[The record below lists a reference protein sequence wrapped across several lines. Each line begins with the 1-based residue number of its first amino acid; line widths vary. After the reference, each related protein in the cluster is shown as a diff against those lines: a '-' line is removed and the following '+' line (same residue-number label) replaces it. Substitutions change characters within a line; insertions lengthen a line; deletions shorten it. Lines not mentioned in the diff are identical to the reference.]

1 MDFMIPMSSS
11 YLIRG
16 ADYLANYPDFQLVGR
31 DADLRKLSSILI
43 RKEAN
48 STLLVGPEGVGT
60 TALCLGLQASKSD
73 PDAPF
78 DIVSKRLHWLDTD
91 GLFSSGDGQKINE
104 FFQKAMDEL
113 SQTPDSILIIEDT
126 RDFIEG
132 SRKSGND
139 HFINAITMAVKAQK
153 TQVILEVRD
162 GDLDQVL
169 KWHSDLRESYTLLD
183 LEEPVGDDLK
193 RIVEGVSASLT
204 KHHGI
209 PVSADA
215 LQAAIDL
222 TSKYRTDDG
231 VLPVAQ
237 PKRSL
242 ALLDRA
248 LSTYR
253 LEAHKNPPGLSAL
266 QQMLARAESAE
277 ATQSVQGEIDALL
290 KEWNARQTEIKRLYG
305 EQRKGEINIIE
316 LKDELV
322 ETQKKEE
329 ARRAQPKEDGKSEQ
343 EQQAPRRIGL
353 FTKAAAMGGFDS
365 EEVASLKTRIGQFET
380 ELESNRDAF
389 RKLTEE
395 INKDLQLSRPIVV
408 AEFSRI
414 SGISA
419 NKLDEDERAIL
430 RNLDATLRTDVFGQD
445 ESILKV
451 SNAIKVARVGR
462 RNRSKPQASF
472 MFLGPSGVGKTQVA
486 KSIAKALKGD
496 EKAMLRL
503 DMSEYMEKHAVA
515 KLIGAPPGYEG
526 FEAGGI
532 LTNAMRKDR
541 NRIILFD
548 EIEKAH
554 PDVFNILLQVLDDG
568 RLTDNI
574 GRVVS
579 FDEAIIICTTNTGQ
593 PHFLDQSLSFEE
605 AERRALKDLDET
617 YRAEFL
623 NRFNG
628 RQNILCFNRLGLDSI
643 EKIVQRELRD
653 LDAAYTAE
661 GVSSEISKEAI
672 KSFCADHYDP
682 RVGARGLPGYI
693 QSNLE
698 PIIVDRI
705 LDLPNSHG
713 VFKIDYNKANRI
725 FDVQFEEAA

>member
-1 MDFMIPMSSS
+1 MDFMVPMSSS

-16 ADYLANYPDFQLVGR
+16 QDALAKYPDFKLVGR
-31 DADLRKLSSILI
+31 DADLKKLSSILI

-48 STLLVGPEGVGT
+48 SVLLVGPEGVGT

-78 DIVSKRLHWLDTD
+78 DIVAKRLHWLDTD
-91 GLFSSGDGQKINE
+91 GLFSTGDCQKINE
-104 FFQKAMDEL
+104 LFQKAMDEL
-113 SQTPDSILIIEDT
+113 TQTPDSILIIEDT
-126 RDFIEG
+126 RDFIEA
-132 SRKSGND
+132 SRNSGNS
-139 HFINAITMAVKAQK
+139 HFINAITMAVKGNK

-183 LEEPVGDDLK
+183 LEEPVGEDLK
-193 RIVEGVSASLT
+193 KIVEGISASLA

-209 PVSADA
+209 PVPPEAQ
-215 LQAAIDL
+215 QAAIDL

-237 PKRSL
+237 PKRSG

-253 LEAHKNPPGLSAL
+253 LEAHKQPPGLSVL
-266 QQMLARAESAE
+266 QQLLAHAASAE
-277 ATQSVQGEIDALL
+277 GAQSVQREIDTTLL
-290 KEWNARQTEIKRLYG
+290 EWNANQDEIKRLYG
-305 EQRKGEINIIE
+305 EQRKGEIQIIT
-316 LKDELV
+316 LKDELAKV
-322 ETQKKEE
+322 LKEE
-329 ARRAQPKEDGKSEQ
+329 DERRSNSNPEHIE
-343 EQQAPRRIGL
+343 QAPRRIGL
-353 FTKAAAMGGFDS
+353 FAAAASKGGFDS
-365 EEVASLKTRIGQFET
+365 EQVADIKSRISKFEA
-380 ELESNRDAF
+380 ELAINREAF
-389 RKLTEE
+389 HKLTEE
-395 INKDLQLSRPIVV
+395 INKDLKLSRTFVV

-430 RNLDATLRTDVFGQD
+430 RNLETTLETDVFGQK
-445 ESILKV
+445 EAITKV

-462 RNRSKPQASF
+462 RNRSKPQAAF

-496 EKAMLRL
+496 ERAMLRL

-541 NRIILFD
+541 SRIILFD

-574 GRVVS
+574 GRTAS

-593 PHFLDQSLSFEE
+593 PHFLDQNMSFED
-605 AERRALKDLDET
+605 AERLALLDLDNT

-628 RQNILCFNRLGLDSI
+628 RQNILCFKRLYLDSI
-643 EKIVQRELRD
+643 EKIVRRELDD
-653 LDAAYTAE
+653 LDAAYTSE
-661 GVSSEISKEAI
+661 GVKSVIDSAAI
-672 KSFCADHYDP
+672 KSFCADHYDA

-705 LDLPNSHG
+705 LDTPNSHG
-713 VFKIDYNKANRI
+713 VFKIDYNRSKRV
-725 FDVQFEEAA
+725 FDVKFEEAA